1 MFRSGGNMHRTT
13 SCVHALAFTVILAVG
28 AGAPRT
34 ASAVVKIDWVQ
45 VGNPGNAA
53 DPAGYCFTAPCGPVP
68 YTYYISKYAT
78 TNSQYAEFL
87 NAVDPGGSNTLALW
101 NTSMSTPGYGGIYMV
116 SSNASGSKYV
126 VDSGLANAP
135 VVYVTFYDSLRFANW
150 LNNGQGSGST
160 ETGAY
165 TLLGGTPTPSNGTTV
180 TRNPGAVVALP
191 SLNEWYKAAYYNPS
205 SASYFAYPAGSST
218 PTTCAA
224 PGATPNTANCNNVVG
239 HVITVGAYTGSASPY
254 GAYDMGG
261 NAFQWNEWADSSGTY
276 RGLWGAGWDNPVIY
290 SASSA
295 PDFDLATLE
304 VSSYGFRVVNLV
316 PGDIIFV
323 TSFTDGTIGEYTTSG
338 ATVNAS
344 LITGLSEPYGIAVSG
359 SNLFVTNRGSGTIG
373 EYTTSGATVN
383 ASLITGLHDPVGI
396 AVSGSTLFV
405 VNDDNGTIGEY
416 TTSGATVNASLV
428 SGLNAPY
435 GIAVSGSN
443 LFVTNTGNGH
453 PGTGT
458 IGEYTTSG
466 GTVNASLI
474 TGLNAPYGLAVFGNP
489 PDLFVTDI
497 NNGTIGEYTTLGG
510 TVNASLVSGLNTTY
524 GIAVSG
530 LGLFVT
536 NFLSNTSSEYSS
548 SGGTVN
554 ASLVSG
560 LDSPYGIAVVLSPD
574 TDGDGIP
581 DSIDN
586 CPYTYN
592 PDQTDTGGVGSGSPL
607 DGIGDACQCGDV
619 TGDGVVDISDKTILS
634 RSLAGLGPYG
644 SVAAMPG
651 FNKCDVTADGLCNL
665 SDKTVIG
672 RALAG
677 LGPGIQQKCTAAI
690 PH

>member
-1 MFRSGGNMHRTT
+1 
-13 SCVHALAFTVILAVG
+13 
-28 AGAPRT
+28 
-34 ASAVVKIDWVQ
+34 
-45 VGNPGNAA
+45 
-53 DPAGYCFTAPCGPVP
+53 
-68 YTYYISKYAT
+68 
-78 TNSQYAEFL
+78 
-87 NAVDPGGSNTLALW
+87 
-101 NTSMSTPGYGGIYMV
+101 
-116 SSNASGSKYV
+116 
-126 VDSGLANAP
+126 
-135 VVYVTFYDSLRFANW
+135 
-150 LNNGQGSGST
+150 
-160 ETGAY
+160 
-165 TLLGGTPTPSNGTTV
+165 
-180 TRNPGAVVALP
+180 
-191 SLNEWYKAAYYNPS
+191 
-205 SASYFAYPAGSST
+205 
-218 PTTCAA
+218 
-224 PGATPNTANCNNVVG
+224 
-239 HVITVGAYTGSASPY
+239 
-254 GAYDMGG
+254 
-261 NAFQWNEWADSSGTY
+261 
-276 RGLWGAGWDNPVIY
+276 
-290 SASSA
+290 
-295 PDFDLATLE
+295 
-304 VSSYGFRVVNLV
+304 
-316 PGDIIFV
+316 
-323 TSFTDGTIGEYTTSG
+323 
-338 ATVNAS
+338 
-344 LITGLSEPYGIAVSG
+344 
-359 SNLFVTNRGSGTIG
+359 
-373 EYTTSGATVN
+373 
-383 ASLITGLHDPVGI
+383 
-396 AVSGSTLFV
+396 
-405 VNDDNGTIGEY
+405 
-416 TTSGATVNASLV
+416 
-428 SGLNAPY
+428 
-435 GIAVSGSN
+435 
-443 LFVTNTGNGH
+443 
-453 PGTGT
+453 
-458 IGEYTTSG
+458 
-466 GTVNASLI
+466 VNASLI